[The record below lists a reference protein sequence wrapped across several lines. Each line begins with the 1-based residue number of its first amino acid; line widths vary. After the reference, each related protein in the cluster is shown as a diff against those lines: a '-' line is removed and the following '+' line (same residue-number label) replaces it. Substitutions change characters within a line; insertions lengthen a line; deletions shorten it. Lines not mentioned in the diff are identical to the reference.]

1 MHVFMTGASGYVG
14 SAVAEE
20 LLAHGHSISG
30 LARSE
35 TSAQKL
41 EDAGVRP
48 HRGNLDDLESVKA
61 GVAQAD
67 AVVHLGFDHD
77 FSRFEQNCAHDADV
91 IRAIGEELSGSDRLF
106 LVTSGT
112 ALLENG
118 RISSEKMLAPT
129 GAAVNPRTA
138 TEHAGGEVARRGVR
152 VSAVRLAPSVHG
164 EDDRGMIRFVADLAR
179 QNGESVYAEPGRNR
193 WCAVHR
199 LDAARLY
206 RLALEKGEGGVHY
219 HAVAEEEIP
228 FRTIAE
234 ALGKSLGLPVV
245 GKSGDVDIQGHF
257 EWLTFLAMADMPAS
271 SAWTR
276 EFLEWVPREVS
287 LITDIERGVYR
298 PSSE

>member
-30 LARSE
+30 LARSDS
-35 TSAQKL
+35 SAQKL

-67 AVVHLGFDHD
+67 AVIHLGFDHD

-91 IRAIGEELSGSDRLF
+91 VRAIGEELAGSDRLF

-118 RISSEKMLAPT
+118 RISTEEMLAPT
-129 GAAVNPRTA
+129 GPGANPRTA
-138 TEHAGGEVARRGVR
+138 TEHAGGKVARRGVK

-164 EDDRGMIRFVADLAR
+164 EGDRGMIRFVADLTR
-179 QNGESVYAEPGRNR
+179 QNGESVYAAPGRNR
-193 WCAVHR
+193 WSAVHR

-228 FRTIAE
+228 FKTIAE
-234 ALGKSLGLPVV
+234 ALGNSLGLPIV
-245 GKSGDVDIQGHF
+245 GKYDDADIQRHF
-257 EWLTFLAMADMPAS
+257 QWLTFLATADMPSS

-276 EFLEWVPREVS
+276 AFLEWAPREVS
-287 LITDIERGVYR
+287 LTTDIERGVYR
-298 PSSE
+298 VSGE

>member
-35 TSAQKL
+35 ASAQKL

-48 HRGNLDDLESVKA
+48 HRGNLEDLASVKA
-61 GVAQAD
+61 GAARAD
-67 AVVHLGFDHD
+67 AVIHLGFDHD

-91 IRAIGEELSGSDRLF
+91 VHAIGEQLSGSDRLF

-112 ALLENG
+112 ALLESG
-118 RISSEKMLAPT
+118 RISTEDMLAPT
-129 GAAVNPRTA
+129 GPYGNPRTA
-138 TEHAGGEVARRGVR
+138 TERAGAEVARRGVKL
-152 VSAVRLAPSVHG
+152 SAVRLAPSVHG
-164 EDDRGMIRFVADLAR
+164 DGDHGMIRLVADLAR
-179 QNGESVYAEPGRNR
+179 KNGESVYAAQGQNR

-228 FRTIAE
+228 FKTIAE

-245 GKSGDVDIQGHF
+245 GKSGDADVQRHF
-257 EWLTFLAMADMPAS
+257 EWLAFLATADMPSS

-276 EFLEWVPREVS
+276 AFLGWVPREVS
-287 LITDIERGVYR
+287 LNTDIERGVYR
-298 PSSE
+298 L